1 MCRCTN
7 LHTDIHIHIIRNNKC
22 YFKMKIKTGDMFC
35 RHLPFQHLSDF
46 KDNKEATAGKL
57 NLDNGA

>member
-1 MCRCTN
+1 
-7 LHTDIHIHIIRNNKC
+7 
-22 YFKMKIKTGDMFC
+22 MKIKTGDMFC